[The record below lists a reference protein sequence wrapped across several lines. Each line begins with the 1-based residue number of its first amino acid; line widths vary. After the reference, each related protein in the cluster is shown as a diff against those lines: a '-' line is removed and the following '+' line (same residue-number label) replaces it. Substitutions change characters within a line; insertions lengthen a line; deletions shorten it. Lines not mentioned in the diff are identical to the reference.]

1 MRSSRLIVA
10 VMLAL
15 VGVVWV
21 GQGSGLIG
29 GSFMSGSGFWGV
41 VGAIL
46 LVAAAVLVGLEVRR
60 APRA

>member
-21 GQGSGLIG
+21 GQGSGLIA
-29 GSFMSGSGFWGV
+29 GSVMSGSAFWGV
-41 VGAIL
+41 VGVIL

-60 APRA
+60 APRG